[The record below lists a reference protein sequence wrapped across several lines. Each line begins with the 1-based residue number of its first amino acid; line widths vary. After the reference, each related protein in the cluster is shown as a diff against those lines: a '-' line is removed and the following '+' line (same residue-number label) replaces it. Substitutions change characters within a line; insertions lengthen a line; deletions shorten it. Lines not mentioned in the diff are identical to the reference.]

1 MYNKNNLIVQEGDV
15 ISMENRRKYKW
26 KGYDIQTVD
35 IQPGDTILFHINDDV
50 DLYSVSALMEEM
62 SKTFPQNVVI
72 PVNEWILKGMTVI
85 RQAKSVADMVDMSI
99 IDRPLEEE
107 YPELFRNDYWYW
119 QGGSKK

>member
-1 MYNKNNLIVQEGDV
+1 MSKTIKKAFIGINGEAYELKLNNL
-15 ISMENRRKYKW
+15 
-26 KGYDIQTVD
+26 YDIQTVN

-62 SKTFPQNVVI
+62 SKTFPQNVII

-85 RQAKSVADMVDMSI
+85 RQAKPVADMVDMSI